1 MDDGGRRCAL
11 PGCGVEIRSVS
22 GRPERRYCSAAH
34 RLAARAARRAATQ
47 ARQRVAA
54 GGDLSATLP
63 WLRDPAAPTP
73 RDPYVR
79 STGPVLRPVVRKPVD
94 GAASGSVG
102 SGAAGS
108 RAAESRAAEPG
119 LVARAAAGR
128 SPASRRDDARPR
140 RRALVVI
147 GVAGI
152 LAGGG
157 YAATAGPE
165 PAVPAQATPDGRIDG
180 ESGDA
185 WASRATVALAAV
197 NTQLDTLARADEQWR
212 RLPESRS
219 GVVPAPVA
227 ALIERRSVLER
238 RRATLQSQLDAYRSL
253 RETQQDLADSEQ
265 SLKAVEKVLAAP
277 QDRPGAE
284 QEAAIAA
291 LDEQRDLRI
300 QRRDA
305 QRAEVRGLEDDV
317 STAARTPLPD
327 DGAATDEVS
336 RGVLEV
342 VRNGGREPQR
352 RDETRPPRSD
362 VVPGRE
368 PEDAT
373 RRQEP
378 ATSGTPGPRE
388 SRDAGEEQPDVP
400 SSSPSSMPSPSLLPS
415 SPKAPEA
422 DVVAQLH
429 EQARRAA
436 REARRAEAERQAEQ
450 RAAEK
455 SSEKPAEKKD
465 GKDRPEREPDAR
477 PTRHDAGGPQ
487 RGTGSEATADGAVAG
502 RSAPGRHRAPDNLQ
516 VTRITIRVGPGRHA
530 AADRPAASSGDERGR
545 RGRGEE
551 AGKAATKAGERAAR
565 PAVDMDDDAIEERNA
580 ERAARSTWKPAK
592 DRAASP

>member
-63 WLRDPAAPTP
+63 WLRDPAASTP

-108 RAAESRAAEPG
+108 RAVGSRAVESGTAGSRAAEPG

-422 DVVAQLH
+422 DVLAQLH

-465 GKDRPEREPDAR
+465 GKDRPEREPNA
-477 PTRHDAGGPQ
+477 
-487 RGTGSEATADGAVAG
+487 
-502 RSAPGRHRAPDNLQ
+502 
-516 VTRITIRVGPGRHA
+516 
-530 AADRPAASSGDERGR
+530 R
-545 RGRGEE
+545 RGRHGSRRRT
-551 AGKAATKAGERAAR
+551 ARRARDRERAITR
-565 PAVDMDDDAIEERNA
+565 RERT
-580 ERAARSTWKPAK
+580 RRTSPPRGGARSGG
-592 DRAASP
+592 RRRYRHRS